1 MIVMKIELQT
11 VRELRASELDHV
23 SGGGIYL
30 GNGNGFIQPK
40 PPHPA
45 PAPKPHH

>member
-1 MIVMKIELQT
+1 MKIGLSKA
-11 VRELRASELDHV
+11 RELSANELDQV

-40 PPHPA
+40 PPIPH
-45 PAPKPHH
+45 PAPKPGH